1 MIANHRLHLINNQIM
16 PHLIQAIDHNWSKCG
31 RGFIIDHDTSLY
43 LIIFQSPAQAPRE
56 TEHTQTVPVHYPK
69 SIYEFR
75 HKVQIQYSL
84 SAIYSLVLSSF
95 PAFLCI
101 PNNIIDALKYLK
113 RLEI

>member
-43 LIIFQSPAQAPRE
+43 LIIFQSPAQAPE
-56 TEHTQTVPVHYPK
+56 KQNTPKPCWYVTQKASTNSDTRSKY
-69 SIYEFR
+69 SIL
-75 HKVQIQYSL
+75 SL
-84 SAIYSLVLSSF
+84 LYSLVLSSF

-101 PNNIIDALKYLK
+101 PNNIIDVLKYLK